1 MSQQQT
7 AERKDMGNKGP
18 DSAGEPS
25 TSMCFGRREFLKG
38 AAGVA
43 GIGLLGMGGLAG
55 LSGCASQQSDAK
67 SGPVSYTPG
76 TYQAQAEGKHGTIE
90 MSVTFSKDRID
101 SIEVTSHSET
111 EDISYIPLNVLPQ
124 VIIDTQSIDVDTVS
138 GATLSSQAVIAGVT
152 DAIKQAGANPNQLNH
167 FDPQSIAQSMAPGTY
182 TGEAYG
188 KWKKGSIEGERFGC
202 PATIEPTQVKVT
214 VDETSI
220 VSIEVASCS
229 DTPGFFEPATER
241 IPKDVVEQQSV
252 FVDTVTGS
260 TLTAAAITAA
270 TAKALAEAGASL
282 AGFAKATNHEPKE
295 ESYEADLCIVGG
307 GTAGSTAAL
316 KAVEEG
322 LRVVVVEKTARIS
335 GEGSCATGALAV
347 GSKLDAQV
355 GNHVTVEEVFS
366 NMMDYCYWK
375 SDASLVY
382 NVLDHSGEMID
393 WLQAHWDECGH
404 KGFSAPKETS
414 GTSIAHDYGKGTEK
428 FQLLWDNYIIPG
440 GATLLLNTKA
450 EELIVENGTV
460 RGISATKQD
469 GTTVRIS
476 SPAVLVCTGGF
487 GGNKSM
493 QNEILGSSDFYLNG
507 VATNTGDGISMCRE
521 VGAVLST
528 EVSPHLAEFC
538 SNDVLDFY
546 AGYMKFLNQTGF
558 LMVDSAGARYMNETF
573 CITHALARGASA
585 MRRVGSSYIIFT
597 QNDFDKLLNSGVHD
611 ILGEDIITEYKMR
624 ERILVPSYYTLQDE
638 MDAALEH
645 NQAWKADTL
654 EELGELAGFDP
665 STYERTLADYQAV
678 ISSGEDTLFGKRPE
692 LLHRLDEGPFYAV
705 RVISPIDGTFNGIKV
720 NDHLQA
726 IGEENK
732 PSPAGLFVAGQDSG
746 GYFSYPYTDYVGATC
761 GYALT
766 SGMMSIEYI
775 KDYLGK

>member
-1 MSQQQT
+1 M
-7 AERKDMGNKGP
+7 
-18 DSAGEPS
+18 
-25 TSMCFGRREFLKG
+25 
-38 AAGVA
+38 
-43 GIGLLGMGGLAG
+43 
-55 LSGCASQQSDAK
+55 
-67 SGPVSYTPG
+67 
-76 TYQAQAEGKHGTIE
+76 
-90 MSVTFSKDRID
+90 
-101 SIEVTSHSET
+101 
-111 EDISYIPLNVLPQ
+111 
-124 VIIDTQSIDVDTVS
+124 
-138 GATLSSQAVIAGVT
+138 
-152 DAIKQAGANPNQLNH
+152 
-167 FDPQSIAQSMAPGTY
+167 
-182 TGEAYG
+182 
-188 KWKKGSIEGERFGC
+188 
-202 PATIEPTQVKVT
+202 
-214 VDETSI
+214 
-220 VSIEVASCS
+220 
-229 DTPGFFEPATER
+229 
-241 IPKDVVEQQSV
+241 
-252 FVDTVTGS
+252 
-260 TLTAAAITAA
+260 
-270 TAKALAEAGASL
+270 
-282 AGFAKATNHEPKE
+282 
-295 ESYEADLCIVGG
+295 
-307 GTAGSTAAL
+307 
-316 KAVEEG
+316 
-322 LRVVVVEKTARIS
+322 VVVEKTARIS

-611 ILGEDIITEYKMR
+611 VLGEDIIAEYKMR

-665 STYERTLADYQAV
+665 GTYERTLADYQAV